1 MLNGLL
7 RGPNGSLR
15 HRGEDSEKEK
25 QKLLVDNLVSL
36 SVQTMEKLI
45 TGKLHQLVARCNAF
59 PVWDCLPTVSVWL
72 THALLSP
79 ACNSRTPMLKK
90 VVSQLDV
97 EEGELDCVL
106 CAK

>member
-1 MLNGLL
+1 M
-7 RGPNGSLR
+7 

-59 PVWDCLPTVSVWL
+59 PVWDCPPTVSV
-72 THALLSP
+72 
-79 ACNSRTPMLKK
+79 
-90 VVSQLDV
+90 
-97 EEGELDCVL
+97 
-106 CAK
+106 